1 MRGFTMKKRVLAII
15 MASAMVIGLSACGS
29 SAESGAAGGSA
40 QGESAAGT
48 YTVGICQALEH
59 ESLDA
64 ATEGF
69 EAALKDKLGDSVEIE
84 LQNAQG
90 ESANNT
96 TICNQ
101 FVSANVDLIMANAT
115 PALQAASQATADIPV
130 LGTSVTD
137 YASALGMSDFTGTTG
152 TNVSGTSDLAPIDEQ
167 ENIFVELLPEAKK
180 VGILYCSAEPN
191 SIYQSDAFEAEAK
204 ADGIETVVYT
214 AADSNEIQTVTTKAV
229 QECDA
234 LYIPTDNT
242 FAAAIGTVKNI
253 VQPAGIPV
261 VTGWGDV
268 DTGIAAVSISYYD
281 LGYQT
286 GLMAYEILANG
297 ANPGEMAVETADST
311 TKTVNAALCESL
323 GITIPEG
330 YEAAQ

>member
-1 MRGFTMKKRVLAII
+1 MKKKILAVI
-15 MASAMVIGLSACGS
+15 MAAAVAAGLSACGS
-29 SAESGAAGGSA
+29 ASDGGGSA
-40 QGESAAGT
+40 QAENAGGT
-48 YTVGICQALEH
+48 YTVGVCQALEH

-64 ATEGF
+64 ATDGF
-69 EAALKDKLGDSVEIE
+69 VAALQDKFGDSVEIDV
-84 LQNAQG
+84 QNAQG
-90 ESANNT
+90 ESANNA

-101 FVSANVDLIMANAT
+101 FISSKVDLIMANAT
-115 PALQAASQATADIPV
+115 PALQAASQGTADIPV

-137 YASALGMSDFTGTTG
+137 YASALGMEAFSGTTG

-167 ENIFVELLPEAKK
+167 EDIFVELLPDAKK
-180 VGILYCSAEPN
+180 IGILYCSAEPN
-191 SIYQSDAFEAEAK
+191 SIYQSDAFEAAAQE
-204 ADGIETVVYT
+204 DGIETVVYT
-214 AADSNEIQTVTTKAV
+214 AADSNEIQTVTTKAA

-297 ANPGEMAVETADST
+297 ADPGQMEIQTAAET
-311 TKTVNAALCESL
+311 TKTVNAELCESL
-323 GITIPEG
+323 GITVPEG
-330 YEAAQ
+330 YQPTK

>member
-1 MRGFTMKKRVLAII
+1 MKKRVLAIMI
-15 MASAMVIGLSACGS
+15 AAVLAVGLSACGS
-29 SAESGAAGGSA
+29 SSGGS
-40 QGESAAGT
+40 GSAAAEGASGDAT

-69 EAALKDKLGDSVEIE
+69 TAALKDQLGDDVEIE

-90 ESANNT
+90 ESANNA

-101 FVSANVDLIMANAT
+101 FVAEKVDLILANAT

-137 YASALGMSDFTGTTG
+137 YASALGLQDYDGMTG

-167 ENIFVELLPEAKK
+167 EEIFVELLPEAKT

-191 SIYQSDAFEAEAK
+191 SIYQSDAFEAAAK
-204 ADGIETVVYT
+204 EDGIETIVYT
-214 AADSNEIQTVTTKAV
+214 AADSNEIQSVTTKAA

-242 FAAAIGTVKNI
+242 FAAAIGTVKN
-253 VQPAGIPV
+253 VVEPAQIPV

-286 GLMAYEILANG
+286 GMMAYEILVNG
-297 ANPGEMAVETADST
+297 ADPAEMEIETADQT
-311 TKTVNAALCESL
+311 TKTVNKALCESL

-330 YEAAQ
+330 YEEAAE